1 VTDTGPLSTYD
12 AQIVIDRDGI
22 TVGGERI
29 PGVITAGGV
38 AVRQSRTIPDHWTVT
53 VQLMTGR
60 EPILGDG
67 AIRAVDGSIW
77 SDVNPPHGTST

>member
-1 VTDTGPLSTYD
+1 MTDTEPLSTYD
-12 AQIVIDRDGI
+12 APIVIDRDGI

-29 PGVITAGGV
+29 PGIITAGGV
-38 AVRQSRTIPDHWTVT
+38 VVHKSRSVTDHWTVT

-67 AIRAVDGSIW
+67 AIRAADGTIW
-77 SDVNPPHGTST
+77 SDVNPPHETTT